1 MSDVGDVQ
9 IVGFSDASQSA
20 FGCVVYARV
29 ESSLGV
35 HVNMLAAKS
44 RVAPLKAQSLPR
56 LELLG
61 CLTLAN
67 MSKLVSSAIAS
78 AVRVGCSH
86 FFSDSRTAL
95 CWIRNK
101 ENRFKQFVEARA
113 AKIRS
118 ATDETTWKH
127 VKGELNP
134 ADLTTRPLS
143 PSEFVSSKFWY
154 TGPDWLRLPVS
165 EWPVV
170 DVAGRLTEESVVEIK
185 VGEQVSLIAPSE
197 EIVGSGE
204 LIEYTRFS
212 CYPKLLRVTALVLRF
227 IYNAKKSSER
237 RCGSVSVEE
246 IDDAEVVLITLVQG
260 DMRKSS
266 SFSLLEK
273 QLCLSLD
280 KKGVLRCSGRMQHS
294 GLSENRKYPIVL
306 PREGEVTRLVV
317 YDAHERVLH
326 GGVNDTMA
334 FVRQRF
340 WVPRLRQLTR
350 SLINRCVIC
359 RFVDGRSYSKLPSPP
374 YPSFRINASEP
385 FSNVGVDFAGPLFV
399 MGEGRR
405 TKKAYILLFTCMWTR
420 AIHLELVSDLSASS
434 CVSGL
439 RRLFG
444 RRGVP
449 QTILSDNAKVFRSAD
464 VRALSRD
471 RGIVW
476 RFSTP
481 LAPWTGGVW
490 ERLVRSVKRCLRK
503 VLGSSCL
510 VFEELATV
518 LVEVE
523 ASVNNRPLTYVDVD
537 GVDEAITP
545 NHLIYSRALPV
556 ISLRQDEVQPSQLR
570 SSKGMRLHFLHKQKL
585 LRDFHAKWEKEY
597 IDILRTAGNA
607 RAPRSAVRR
616 PRVGDVVLVH
626 GDAPRLMWKLG
637 RVMELIPSRDGV
649 VRSAMVKVGKTGN
662 IIKRAV
668 VCLYP
673 LEVSCEESRD
683 DDSSDASVQPVSVDA
698 PESGSQAEQGAT
710 ERDEQRSST
719 TEREEER
726 STTEREEQRSRR
738 ARRPAAETSDAIR
751 RILKQV

>member
-1 MSDVGDVQ
+1 
-9 IVGFSDASQSA
+9 
-20 FGCVVYARV
+20 
-29 ESSLGV
+29 
-35 HVNMLAAKS
+35 
-44 RVAPLKAQSLPR
+44 
-56 LELLG
+56 
-61 CLTLAN
+61 
-67 MSKLVSSAIAS
+67 
-78 AVRVGCSH
+78 
-86 FFSDSRTAL
+86 
-95 CWIRNK
+95 
-101 ENRFKQFVEARA
+101 
-113 AKIRS
+113 
-118 ATDETTWKH
+118 
-127 VKGELNP
+127 
-134 ADLTTRPLS
+134 
-143 PSEFVSSKFWY
+143 
-154 TGPDWLRLPVS
+154 
-165 EWPVV
+165 
-170 DVAGRLTEESVVEIK
+170 
-185 VGEQVSLIAPSE
+185 
-197 EIVGSGE
+197 
-204 LIEYTRFS
+204 
-212 CYPKLLRVTALVLRF
+212 
-227 IYNAKKSSER
+227 
-237 RCGSVSVEE
+237 
-246 IDDAEVVLITLVQG
+246 
-260 DMRKSS
+260 
-266 SFSLLEK
+266 
-273 QLCLSLD
+273 
-280 KKGVLRCSGRMQHS
+280 
-294 GLSENRKYPIVL
+294 
-306 PREGEVTRLVV
+306 
-317 YDAHERVLH
+317 
-326 GGVNDTMA
+326 
-334 FVRQRF
+334 
-340 WVPRLRQLTR
+340 
-350 SLINRCVIC
+350 
-359 RFVDGRSYSKLPSPP
+359 
-374 YPSFRINASEP
+374 
-385 FSNVGVDFAGPLFV
+385 
-399 MGEGRR
+399 
-405 TKKAYILLFTCMWTR
+405 
-420 AIHLELVSDLSASS
+420 LSASS

-556 ISLRQDEVQPSQLR
+556 ISLRQNEVQPSQLR